1 MSHSVALSHLFFI
14 FSACSHC
21 DGCALIKIGEGC
33 TARVFCWPG
42 QQTNH
47 RTSQFFSF
55 FFYYWLIYRFDVF
68 LDSVKLLFEW
78 QKKTSLKLTNKSF
91 ISEQKKIFKKS
102 IGSILERNYPSI
114 TISIETQK
122 LNQHLV
128 VEKSRTQGLDLEE
141 IGIEWF

>member
-21 DGCALIKIGEGC
+21 DGCALINIGEGC

-42 QQTNH
+42 QRTNH
-47 RTSQFFSF
+47 RTSQFYLLFLLL
-55 FFYYWLIYRFDVF
+55 LIYRFDVF

-78 QKKTSLKLTNKSF
+78 QKKTYLKLTNKSF
-91 ISEQKKIFKKS
+91 ISEQKKMYKRIYFGKN
-102 IGSILERNYPSI
+102 NYPSV
-114 TISIETQK
+114 TISIETQT

-128 VEKSRTQGLDLEE
+128 VEKSRTQGSDSEGV
-141 IGIEWF
+141 GIESF

>member
-1 MSHSVALSHLFFI
+1 M
-14 FSACSHC
+14 
-21 DGCALIKIGEGC
+21 
-33 TARVFCWPG
+33 
-42 QQTNH
+42 
-47 RTSQFFSF
+47 
-55 FFYYWLIYRFDVF
+55 
-68 LDSVKLLFEW
+68 DSVKLLFEW